1 MGISES
7 SDNESSTEYVPA
19 NPGFSAAPVFSHL
32 LTVPCCSPQN
42 RPGFLALTYQS
53 TYSSPQS
60 SLPLG
65 LEAFPVQCWY
75 LPFAGLHA
83 WPVSLIHILEF
94 ALYSSHSL
102 RPSRGRMLL
111 CLIELCWAAVVPI
124 NCSDT
129 PAPRSLCFKLLYRF
143 APSSISRPSCM
154 QCFQNLQLPRLR
166 CCVLS

>member
-65 LEAFPVQCWY
+65 LEASPVNAGTCPLLASMPGQCPSSIFW
-75 LPFAGLHA
+75 
-83 WPVSLIHILEF
+83 SLLFIAHIP
-94 ALYSSHSL
+94 SDQ
-102 RPSRGRMLL
+102 SRGRMLL
-111 CLIELCWAAVVPI
+111 CLIEHCWAAVVPI

-154 QCFQNLQLPRLR
+154 QCFQSLQDSIPADQ
-166 CCVLS
+166 

>member
-65 LEAFPVQCWY
+65 LEASPVQCWY

-83 WPVSLIHILEF
+83 WPVSLIHIR
-94 ALYSSHSL
+94 SL
-102 RPSRGRMLL
+102 LFIAHIPSDQSRGRMLH
-111 CLIELCWAAVVPI
+111 CLIEHCWAAVVPI

-154 QCFQNLQLPRLR
+154 QCFQSLPD
-166 CCVLS
+166 SIPADQ

>member
-1 MGISES
+1 MTTNPPRSTSRLSRVLS
-7 SDNESSTEYVPA
+7 SSGV
-19 NPGFSAAPVFSHL
+19 
-32 LTVPCCSPQN
+32 
-42 RPGFLALTYQS
+42 LALTNRALLFS
-53 TYSSPQS
+53 PESPWLSRTY
-60 SLPLG
+60 LPVDVFLTTKFTAIG
-65 LEAFPVQCWY
+65 TRGFSIACWF

-124 NCSDT
+124 TCSDT

-154 QCFQNLQLPRLR
+154 QCFQSLQLPRLR